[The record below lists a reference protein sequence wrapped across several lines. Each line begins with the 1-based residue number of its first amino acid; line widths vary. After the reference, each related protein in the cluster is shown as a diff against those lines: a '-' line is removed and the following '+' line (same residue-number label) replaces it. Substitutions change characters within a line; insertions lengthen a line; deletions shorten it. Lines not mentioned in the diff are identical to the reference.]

1 MLLVNQ
7 CWLYH
12 KTLAVTGRARE
23 GNFLKIIFL
32 EKKNNTTLLGFET
45 NDEKFLRSK
54 KKVESHSSAI
64 DT

>member
-12 KTLAVTGRARE
+12 KTLVRE

-54 KKVESHSSAI
+54 KKVESLSSAT